1 MVAEPLVGKQ
11 QPDKPLLQI
20 LVPGSLHLK
29 LGVVNDALEQLG
41 QRWDGLEE
49 WLRGKGILYVPY
61 HGMCL
66 EGKECSRVV
75 MAVDDLQNHLPDQL
89 RPFCSY
95 LRSFG
100 AVMASTFGLLPHD
113 SWEEDLNRMRQ
124 EFLAM
129 RRLFGLR
136 ETPKL
141 HLLFQHVPEFIRFSE
156 KTKIECL
163 GLFGIDHHPTY
174 LNPDF

>member
-1 MVAEPLVGKQ
+1 
-11 QPDKPLLQI
+11 
-20 LVPGSLHLK
+20 
-29 LGVVNDALEQLG
+29 
-41 QRWDGLEE
+41 
-49 WLRGKGILYVPY
+49 
-61 HGMCL
+61 
-66 EGKECSRVV
+66 
-75 MAVDDLQNHLPDQL
+75 
-89 RPFCSY
+89 
-95 LRSFG
+95 
-100 AVMASTFGLLPHD
+100 MASTFGLLPHD
-113 SWEEDLNRMRQ
+113 SWEEDLDRMRQ

-163 GLFGIDHHPTY
+163 GLFGIDHPTY

>member
-1 MVAEPLVGKQ
+1 MKLAKNYCSVVAEPLVGKQ
-11 QPDKPLLQI
+11 QPDKPLLQM

-29 LGVVNDALEQLG
+29 LGVVNDALEELG
-41 QRWDGLEE
+41 KRWDGLED
-49 WLRGKGILYVPY
+49 WLRAKGILFVPY

-75 MAVDDLQNHLPDQL
+75 SAVDDLEGHLPDHL

-100 AVMASTFGLLPHD
+100 AVMASTFGLLPKP
-113 SWEEDLNRMRQ
+113 SWQEDLDRMRM
-124 EFLAM
+124 EFLSLK
-129 RRLFGLR
+129 RLFGMR

-141 HLLFQHVPEFIRFSE
+141 HLLFQHVPDFIRLSE
-156 KTKIECL
+156 KWKFFVWT
-163 GLFGIDHHPTY
+163 
-174 LNPDF
+174 